1 MISSAE
7 EAELPSKDLRAKYSS
22 KTKMFSKKRNF
33 WHPGDLMRKVNPINL
48 PLTSAGGKKMSR
60 NSGHG
65 VDVSLLD
72 FMSIE
77 EFLAILKAK
86 TSDNNQALWKASCSL
101 AYQLKGSRALLSLGS
116 FLSSNEG
123 SRNLFDRLI
132 DTAQFVLNSDQIYLF
147 ELDPDDSDMFI
158 LSHTHTEATLGA
170 KLRVD
175 CLVPGNFFCCRVSSN
190 LIISP
195 MNNTNNIHDPMNYS
209 QYRFQLRMGHLRRP
223 F

>member
-1 MISSAE
+1 LSGYESDVHEMISATE
-7 EAELPSKDLRAKYSS
+7 EAELPSKDLRPKYSS

-33 WHPGDLMRKVNPINL
+33 WQRPGDLMRKVNPINL
-48 PLTSAGGKKMSR
+48 SLSSAGGKKLSR

-86 TSDNNQALWKASCSL
+86 TSDNNQALWKASCAL

-123 SRNLFDRLI
+123 ARNVFERLL

-147 ELDPDDSDMFI
+147 ELDPDDNSSFI
-158 LSHTHTEATLGA
+158 LSHTHTEAVLGM

-175 CLVPGNFFCCRVSSN
+175 DLVQGNFHGANRN
-190 LIISP
+190 
-195 MNNTNNIHDPMNYS
+195 
-209 QYRFQLRMGHLRRP
+209 
-223 F
+223 